1 MLSNSYW
8 SRRVSRR
15 STIRGAA
22 LGVMGLAGA
31 ALVGCSGKQNG
42 ETPAA
47 SSTGKG
53 ALATATAMAK
63 QQAKRGGTFRVS
75 ITADPTTLDPY
86 KTASSPAR
94 VFTSYFYSRLLRY
107 ETKPNVD
114 IFDQAITGDLA
125 ESIETSDGQNWV
137 MKLRK
142 GVKFHNIPPV
152 SGREFTSADVKYNW
166 DRLTDEKSI
175 ARSSVQN
182 VTSATFPDAY
192 TVKFVL
198 KEPSAIFPHVLA
210 DFLNIQVMP
219 LEADGKFNPLV
230 TPIGTGPFIMEQYQ
244 TSSKAKFR
252 RNPDYY
258 GSGEPYV
265 DAVEVLIIPEYANA
279 RAQLESGGIHT
290 LAIQPDDLLGLRKS
304 HPDWQW
310 TAVGSTVGYLYWSAA
325 SQSPGAPWLD
335 ERYRQAV
342 SMAMDRDGQHELA
355 YNVGTLKKAGLEV
368 ETDTNNIIPRS
379 RGTWWLDPTKP
390 GKGDT
395 GRFFQYNL
403 AEAKKLL
410 AAGGWEGTP
419 IKLQY
424 PTTQYGPVY
433 QLVVQSINDD
443 MNKLGIKSQLEG
455 QDYNSVYFPQTRAG
469 KFHGV
474 SLGSAASYSEVNGY
488 VDRFF
493 SHTES
498 NASQIR
504 NTELD
509 GLRAKQAAELDVNR
523 RREIIHDIQRINAQ
537 HMYYCP
543 TNLGAGLTYTAY
555 LPSVRNISKP
565 RGPIQSEAYP
575 YIWLE

>member
-1 MLSNSYW
+1 M
-8 SRRVSRR
+8 
-15 STIRGAA
+15 RGAA
-22 LGVMGLAGA
+22 IGIVGLAGA
-31 ALVGCSGKQNG
+31 ALIGCGSSSDKSLEATGGGK
-42 ETPAA
+42 
-47 SSTGKG
+47 
-53 ALATATAMAK
+53 ALATATAVSR

-75 ITADPTTLDPY
+75 ITADPTTIDPY

-94 VFTSYFYSRLLRY
+94 SFSAYFYSRLLRY
-107 ETKPNVD
+107 ETKPNVG
-114 IFDQAITGDLA
+114 IYDQAITGDLA
-125 ESIETSDGQNWV
+125 ESIETADGQSWV
-137 MKLRK
+137 LKLRK

-166 DRLTDEKSI
+166 DRLSDAKSI

-198 KEPSAIFPHVLA
+198 KEPSAIFPHILA

-258 GSGEPYV
+258 ATDVPSV
-265 DAVEVLIIPEYANA
+265 DAVEALIIPEYANA

-290 LAIQPDDLLGLRKS
+290 LGIQPDDLLGLRKS

-310 TAVGSTVGYLYWSAA
+310 KTVGGSVSYLYWSAA

-342 SMAMDRDGQHELA
+342 SMAMDREGQHELA
-355 YNVGTLKKAGLEV
+355 YNVATLKKAGLDIV
-368 ETDTNNIIPRS
+368 TATNNIVPHS
-379 RGTWWLDPTKP
+379 RGTWWLDPANP

-395 GRFFQYNL
+395 GRFFRYNL

-410 AAGGWEGTP
+410 AAGGWEGTSV
-419 IKLQY
+419 KLQY

-433 QLVVQSINDD
+433 QLIVQSINDD

-474 SLGSAASYSEVNGY
+474 SLGSSASYAEVNGY
-488 VDRFF
+488 VDRYF

-498 NASQIR
+498 NASVIR
-504 NTELD
+504 DAQLD
-509 GLRAKQAAELDVNR
+509 HLRIKQASELDVNR
-523 RREIIHDIQRINAQ
+523 RRELIHDILRINAQ

-543 TNLGAGLTYTAY
+543 TNLGAGLAYTAY
-555 LPSVRNISKP
+555 LPSVRGISSS

-575 YIWLE
+575 YLWLE

>member
-15 STIRGAA
+15 STIRGAT

-310 TAVGSTVGYLYWSAA
+310 TAVGATVGYLYWSAA

-395 GRFFQYNL
+395 GRFFKYNL

-555 LPSVRNISKP
+555 LPSVRNISNP
-565 RGPIQSEAYP
+565 RGPTQSEAYP

>member
-1 MLSNSYW
+1 MDSNSYW
-8 SRRVSRR
+8 SRRISRR
-15 STIRGAA
+15 ATIRGSA
-22 LGVMGLAGA
+22 LGLAGLAGA
-31 ALVGCSGKQNG
+31 ALVGCGGGG
-42 ETPAA
+42 EKSPTT
-47 SSTGKG
+47 TGGGG
-53 ALATATAMAK
+53 ALATATAVSQ

-94 VFTSYFYSRLLRY
+94 TFTSYFYSRLLRY

-114 IFDQAITGDLA
+114 IYDQAITGDLA
-125 ESIETSDGQNWV
+125 ESIETTDGQNWV
-137 MKLRK
+137 LKLRK
-142 GVKFHNIPPV
+142 GVKFHNIAPV

-166 DRLTDEKSI
+166 DRLTDAKSI

-258 GSGEPYV
+258 VTGVPYV
-265 DAVEVLIIPEYANA
+265 DSVETLIIPEYANA

-290 LAIQPDDLLGLRKS
+290 LAVQPDDLLGIRKN
-304 HPDWQW
+304 HTDWQW
-310 TAVGSTVGYLYWSAA
+310 KAVGGTVGYLYWSAA

-342 SMAMDRDGQHELA
+342 SMAMDREGQHELA
-355 YNVGTLKKAGLEV
+355 YNVGTLKQAGLEV
-368 ETDTNNIIPRS
+368 VTDTNNIVPRS
-379 RGTWWLDPTKP
+379 RGTWWLDPSNP

-395 GRFFQYNL
+395 GRFFKYNL

-410 AAGGWEGTP
+410 SAGGWEGTP
-419 IKLQY
+419 IKFQY

-433 QLVVQSINDD
+433 QLIVQSINDD
-443 MNKLGIKSQLEG
+443 MNKLGIKAQLEG

-474 SLGSAASYSEVNGY
+474 SLGAAASYAEVNGY

-498 NASQIR
+498 NASMIR
-504 NTELD
+504 DKDLD
-509 GLRAKQAAELDVNR
+509 DLRAKQAAELDVNR
-523 RREIIHDIQRINAQ
+523 RRELIHDIQRINAQ

-543 TNLGAGLTYTAY
+543 TNYGAGLTYTAY
-555 LPSVRNISKP
+555 LPSVRNISNP
-565 RGPIQSEAYP
+565 RGPIQSETYP
-575 YIWLE
+575 YLWLE